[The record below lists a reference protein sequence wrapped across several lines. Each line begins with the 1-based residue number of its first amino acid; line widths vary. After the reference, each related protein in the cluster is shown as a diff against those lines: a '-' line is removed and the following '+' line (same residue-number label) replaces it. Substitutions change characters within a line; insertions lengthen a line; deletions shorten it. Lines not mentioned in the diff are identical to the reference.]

1 MPFAVRSLHPFL
13 IVLAALAGCGAKP
26 QPAQSPPLSVR
37 VVVAERQQVPVTR
50 EFVGRLTATRSADVR
65 ARVAGVLQRRLYQE
79 GTEVKAGQPL
89 FQIDPTP
96 LQAELDRAQAALARA
111 EAEATN
117 AKVVAERAR
126 KLIAQGLISQAALDD
141 AEAAER
147 STAAQVK
154 QAKAEVESARIRL
167 SYARVTAPISGRAAE
182 QQVTEGALVG
192 EGEATLLTVVEQID
206 PLYVNFDPPASVLQ
220 ELTRMQADPSKVAT
234 DRARVQILLSDGTEY
249 EHVGRIDF
257 SGTRV
262 DPNTGTIAFRGI
274 VPNPERRLLPGM
286 FVKVRLT
293 LGQRDDVFLL
303 PQSAVLRDT
312 QSAFVWAVG
321 EDNKAVQKRITT
333 DAMYG
338 GNWIVTS
345 GLNEGDRIAIEGVT
359 MIQPGTVLQ
368 PVTGA
373 AGPAANAA
381 AK

>member
-1 MPFAVRSLHPFL
+1 MPFAVRSLPPLL
-13 IVLAALAGCGAKP
+13 ILLAALAGCGADS
-26 QPAQSPPLSVR
+26 QPAQLPPLSVR
-37 VVVAERQQVPVTR
+37 VMVVERQQVPVTR

-89 FQIDPTP
+89 FQIDPQP
-96 LQAELDRAQAALARA
+96 LQAELNRALAALARA

-117 AKVVAERAR
+117 AKMVADRAR

-141 AEAAER
+141 AQAAER

-154 QAKAEVESARIRL
+154 QAKADVDSARIRL

-206 PLYVNFDPPASVLQ
+206 PLYVNFDPPANVLQ
-220 ELTRMQADPSKVAT
+220 ELTRMRADPSKVAAS
-234 DRARVQILLSDGTEY
+234 RARVQIVLSDGTEY
-249 EHVGRIDF
+249 EHLGTIDF

-274 VPNPERRLLPGM
+274 VPNPEHRLLPGM
-286 FVKVRLT
+286 FVKVRLM
-293 LGQRDDVFLL
+293 LGERGDVFLL
-303 PQSAVLRDT
+303 PQAAVLRDT
-312 QSAFVWAVG
+312 QSAYVWAVG

-333 DAMYG
+333 DATYG
-338 GNWIVTS
+338 GNWIVTA
-345 GLNEGDRIAIEGVT
+345 GLNDGDRIAIEGLT

-368 PVTGA
+368 PVMGA
-373 AGPAANAA
+373 VAPVANAA

>member
-1 MPFAVRSLHPFL
+1 LL
-13 IVLAALAGCGAKP
+13 ILLAALAGCGADS
-26 QPAQSPPLSVR
+26 QPAQLPPLSVR
-37 VVVAERQQVPVTR
+37 VMVVERQQVPVTR

-89 FQIDPTP
+89 FQIDPQP
-96 LQAELDRAQAALARA
+96 LQAELNRALAALARA

-117 AKVVAERAR
+117 AKMVADRAR

-141 AEAAER
+141 AQAAER

-154 QAKAEVESARIRL
+154 QAKADVDSARIRL

-206 PLYVNFDPPASVLQ
+206 PLYVNFDPPANVLQ
-220 ELTRMQADPSKVAT
+220 ELTRMRADPSKVAAS
-234 DRARVQILLSDGTEY
+234 RARVQIVLSDGTEY
-249 EHVGRIDF
+249 EHLGTIDF

-274 VPNPERRLLPGM
+274 VPNPEHRLLPGM
-286 FVKVRLT
+286 FVKVRLM
-293 LGQRDDVFLL
+293 LGERGDVFLL
-303 PQSAVLRDT
+303 PQAAVLRDT
-312 QSAFVWAVG
+312 QSAYVWAVG

-333 DAMYG
+333 DATYG
-338 GNWIVTS
+338 GNWIVTA
-345 GLNEGDRIAIEGVT
+345 GLNDGDRIAIEGLT

-368 PVTGA
+368 PVMGA
-373 AGPAANAA
+373 VAPVANAA